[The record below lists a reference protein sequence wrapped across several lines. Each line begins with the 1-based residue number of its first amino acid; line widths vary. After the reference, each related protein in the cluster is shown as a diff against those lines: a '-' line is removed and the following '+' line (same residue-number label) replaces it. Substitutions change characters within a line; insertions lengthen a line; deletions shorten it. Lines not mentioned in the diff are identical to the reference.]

1 MPKSRH
7 LRDFMA
13 IASSRSLRSAAASL
27 GLTQPAISRSLQELE
42 EELGVP
48 LFERHTRGVVL
59 TSAGEKYLI
68 RAQIAT
74 ESLRRGYEEARQFQG
89 DLSGTV
95 TVSLSSAAVLG
106 LLPFAYPQF
115 RHAWPAISVRFVE
128 GQFPIIEPKL
138 RSGELDFYVGPRPKR
153 ELDKGY
159 VVQRVA
165 DNERIIMA
173 RKGHPL
179 ADAKNL
185 AELVEAEWLIA
196 GLRDRVEEEF
206 EEVFSAWGLPS
217 PAVRTRAESMLVLAV
232 LLKLSRAVSPDLEQG
247 AFAVFQ
253 FFRAAV
259 TYPLLFAIGVAMT
272 PWDKLAAAFQWAN
285 ILTIVATVSAMMLT
299 GFGVARF
306 IGMYP
311 VDVGIVAACRCGQ
324 GGTGDVAILSA
335 ADRMQLMPFAQIATR
350 IGGAITVTL
359 ALIAFARFG

>member
-138 RSGELDFYVGPRPKR
+138 RNGELDFYVGPRPKR

-159 VVQRVA
+159 VVHRVA

-179 ADAKNL
+179 ADAKSL

-232 LLKLSRAVSPDLEQG
+232 LVGSTDSLVFVPKVWSTHPLFKGTLQSIDVSERLAAPEIVQMHSLQFPLTPAAEHLALLLK
-247 AFAVFQ
+247 
-253 FFRAAV
+253 RAAGS
-259 TYPLLFAIGVAMT
+259 P
-272 PWDKLAAAFQWAN
+272 FQ
-285 ILTIVATVSAMMLT
+285 
-299 GFGVARF
+299 
-306 IGMYP
+306 
-311 VDVGIVAACRCGQ
+311 GQ
-324 GGTGDVAILSA
+324 L
-335 ADRMQLMPFAQIATR
+335 
-350 IGGAITVTL
+350 
-359 ALIAFARFG
+359 